1 MYDKANLVLDNI
13 QKIVVIVAVIVAVS
27 VNKGK
32 IEMFLNNDDD
42 NKKVKKFDMTE
53 EELEALK
60 KGEICYDGP
69 LTGNV
74 KCIVLSLFLA
84 SFYWY
89 APPKNKWILVGILYF
104 TYLAIAYYDH
114 HYDCRHGN
122 FGPSPLKHFYDLF
135 KPKNSKQ
142 SIVYDN
148 LCKNKNDLILII
160 DVVILMAIL
169 AFLPTFLK
177 WKPSKP

>member
-1 MYDKANLVLDNI
+1 MALGFPEVNLENV
-13 QKIVVIVAVIVAVS
+13 QKVVVIIAITVAMI

-32 IEMFLNNDDD
+32 VETFKND
-42 NKKVKKFDMTE
+42 NKKVKTFDMTK
-53 EELEALK
+53 EELEKLK
-60 KGEICYDGP
+60 KGEMCYDGP

-104 TYLAIAYYDH
+104 TYLALAYYDY
-114 HYDCRHGN
+114 HYDCRYGE
-122 FGPSPLKHFYDLF
+122 FGPSPLRHFYDF
-135 KPKNSKQ
+135 AKPKNSKQ
-142 SIVYDN
+142 AIVYKS
-148 LCKNKNDLILII
+148 LCKNKSNLILII
-160 DVVILMAIL
+160 DVVILIGIL

-177 WKPSKP
+177 WQPSKP